1 MSGRWDLIDQW
12 FRNRRAEPDAPA
24 EAGQQAELGSEAP
37 IRAKADDR
45 LRRAGYTVRIAGML
59 SELSPREGRVF
70 AIRGGWGLGKSSLKY
85 LVIEQLSSR
94 INGNQFH
101 WLDFN
106 PWQ

>member
-1 MSGRWDLIDQW
+1 MGSDWSW

-24 EAGQQAELGSEAP
+24 QAGQQAELGSEPP
-37 IRAKADDR
+37 IRTKADDQ
-45 LRRAGYTVRIAGML
+45 LRGAAYAVRIAGVL

-70 AIRGGWGLGKSSLKY
+70 VIRGGWEFGKSSLKY
-85 LVIEQLSSR
+85 LLIEEPSSR
-94 INGNQFH
+94 INGNQVH